1 MVERWPIRFLDIVAT
16 DLIGKPGDVLINEL
30 LVRNKMIASGI
41 SMLVGR
47 SYVVDVV
54 VPRFSSR
61 KY

>member
-1 MVERWPIRFLDIVAT
+1 MVERWPIRFLDIVAA

-54 VPRFSSR
+54 VPRFSPR